1 MVYWVS
7 MEQLSPQV
15 YAAERLKAGVTP
27 DVIKQHLMLVGW
39 GEDEAANAIMTGLIA
54 SGVPVPPK
62 GVRSSSGKLSSTVE
76 VVVNFFSFITLGAV
90 AIALVTLYYQII
102 NNYFPDPL
110 IVRYGGFDVST
121 ETIHYAIAALI
132 ITFPIYAFSVQLW
145 FKRFREDEEKA
156 ETRLTK
162 WLTYLV
168 LLVSAVTIVGD
179 LVTAVFY
186 LLQGEVT
193 GRFFLKSLTILVVAG
208 IIFGFYFL
216 ERKKIQYRK
225 NVPRRTFQSL
235 GWGAFGLV
243 ALAVVLGF
251 VVGGSPSMSRKTG
264 FDTQRANDLR
274 SLASCVANFG
284 ANQKRLPET
293 LNELSQSGQY
303 SYCAGGTVDPESGM
317 PYDYRI
323 VAPSQVSAGVREG
336 EFELCANFTL
346 ASESSVS
353 ANSYSSP
360 NDKWSVHGMGQ
371 SCDTEKANLERYADI
386 PAPGVP
392 NAPMPPPVKMK

>member
-1 MVYWVS
+1 

-39 GEDEAANAIMTGLIA
+39 REDEADNAIMTGLIA

-62 GVRSSSGKLSSTVE
+62 GARSGSGKLSSTVE
-76 VVVNFFSFITLGAV
+76 VVLNFFSFITLGAV
-90 AIALVTLYYQII
+90 AAALVTLYYQII

-110 IVRYGGFDVST
+110 IIRYGGFDVSM

-132 ITFPIYAFSVQLW
+132 ITFPIYAFSVQMW
-145 FKRFREDEEKA
+145 FKRFREDEEKT

-168 LLVSAVTIVGD
+168 LLVSAITIVGD
-179 LVTAVFY
+179 LVTALFY

-225 NVPRRTFQSL
+225 NVPRRTFQAL
-235 GWGAFGLV
+235 GWATLALVLV
-243 ALAVVLGF
+243 AVILGF

-274 SLASCVANFG
+274 SIAGCVANFG
-284 ANQKRLPET
+284 ANQQRLPET
-293 LNELSQSGQY
+293 LDELSQSGQY
-303 SYCAGGTVDPESGM
+303 SYCAGSVVDPESGM
-317 PYDYRI
+317 PYDYR
-323 VAPSQVSAGVREG
+323 VVVPSEITAGVREG
-336 EFELCANFTL
+336 EFELCANFALT
-346 ASESSVS
+346 SDNGTGV
-353 ANSYSSP
+353 NSYSSP
-360 NDKWSVHGMGQ
+360 NDKWSVHGTGQ
-371 SCDTEKANLERYADI
+371 NCDTERANLERYTESL
-386 PAPGVP
+386 APSGLTEP
-392 NAPMPPPVKMK
+392 TALPVRKIK

>member
-1 MVYWVS
+1 

-15 YAAERLKAGVTP
+15 YAAEHLKAGVTP

-39 GEDEAANAIMTGLIA
+39 SEEEATNALMTGLIA
-54 SGVPVPPK
+54 SGVPVPPQ
-62 GVRSSSGKLSSTVE
+62 GARSGRGKLSSTVE
-76 VVVNFFSFITLGAV
+76 VVLNFFSFITLGAV

-110 IVRYGGFDVST
+110 IVRYGGFDVSA

-145 FKRFREDEEKA
+145 FKRFREDEEKT

-168 LLVSAVTIVGD
+168 LLVSAITIVGD

-225 NVPRRTFQSL
+225 YVPRRVFQTL
-235 GWGAFGLV
+235 GSITLGLV
-243 ALAVVLGF
+243 VMAIVLGF
-251 VVGGSPSMSRKTG
+251 IVGGSPSMSRKSG
-264 FDTQRANDLR
+264 FDMQRANDLR
-274 SLASCVANFG
+274 SIAGCVANFG
-284 ANQKRLPET
+284 TNQQRLPET
-293 LNELSQSGQY
+293 LEELSQSGQY
-303 SYCAGGTVDPESGM
+303 SYCAGSTVDPESGV

-323 VAPSQVSAGVREG
+323 VVPSEVTAGVREG
-336 EFELCANFTL
+336 EFELCAHFAL
-346 ASESSVS
+346 SSEGAVNT
-353 ANSYSSP
+353 NSYSSL
-360 NDKWSVHGMGQ
+360 NDKWSVHEAGKG
-371 SCDTEKANLERYADI
+371 CDTERANLERYTGSPT
-386 PAPGVP
+386 PAGLS
-392 NAPMPPPVKMK
+392 APLPVKKM